1 MKDDKIEGLKVVIE
15 TRKTDLC
22 KILAIVI
29 SMVLSTFTPII
40 SRPSLLIVRIFLYL
54 SLVAVVNENVSLVI
68 SRQLLSE
75 ICSHL
80 NTLETAQ
87 AKEICHFIL
96 DKIQPRVISFEEQ
109 VTFHCLL
116 VVFSKFPCH
125 CHCELHNG
133 MLSANI
139 SSVKLRCY
147 YNKVNT
153 VLLLLLKLLQCVYR
167 YVASY

>member
-29 SMVLSTFTPII
+29 SMVLSTFAPIS

-109 VTFHCLL
+109 VNSHCLL
-116 VVFSKFPCH
+116 VVFGNLPSTAIKSKV
-125 CHCELHNG
+125 
-133 MLSANI
+133 
-139 SSVKLRCY
+139 VKLCY
-147 YNKVNT
+147 NYNIVET
-153 VLLLLLKLLQCVYR
+153 ALLVLLKLHKCVYH
-167 YVASY
+167 YFAS